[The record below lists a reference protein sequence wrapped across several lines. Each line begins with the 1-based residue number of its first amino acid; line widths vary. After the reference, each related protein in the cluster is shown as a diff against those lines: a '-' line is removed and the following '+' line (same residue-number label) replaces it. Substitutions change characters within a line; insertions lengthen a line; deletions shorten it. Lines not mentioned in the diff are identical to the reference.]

1 VVAFLGSVFYYVVP
15 AFLGSTFL
23 VSVPFLGSAFLGSTF
38 LVEATTSPDFFFSFY
53 SAEAFLLLAKSEYFL
68 AYYFLNSATNL
79 LYSSKDFLEL
89 AHLDFFSVLAMTF
102 LLILSGVT
110 IL

>member
-1 VVAFLGSVFYYVVP
+1 
-15 AFLGSTFL
+15 
-23 VSVPFLGSAFLGSTF
+23 
-38 LVEATTSPDFFFSFY
+38 
-53 SAEAFLLLAKSEYFL
+53 
-68 AYYFLNSATNL
+68 LNSATNL